1 MWTAI
6 VYYLFHGGRLFNKI
20 QMTSRGKGI
29 ALAHNMLADLRF
41 ALRTLRHNP
50 GFAVVAI
57 LSLAL
62 GIGANAAI
70 FSMAEYLL
78 LRPLPVPHASEVVV
92 VLAQLRGESNGMYQQ
107 AGLSY
112 PDFIDLQRKSKSFA
126 GLAASQYFPFGV
138 APDKTTLPKMKYG
151 ALVSGNFFSVLGVS
165 PALGRSFR
173 ADEDQVPGRDAVVVL
188 GHDFW
193 ETELASSPDVIGKSI
208 FLNGLP
214 FTVVGVAPEP
224 FRGPMIWIRAD
235 LYVPLAM
242 QPALVGSSQPNELEM
257 RGLRGLRIQG
267 RLKPGVSVRQAAA
280 EARVIGQQ
288 LAQAYPATNRTC
300 SLEVGTYWQT
310 QIEQYSVPALAF
322 LLMMALAGVVLLI
335 ACANI
340 MNLMLSRAS
349 ARSREI
355 ALRLAVGAGRVRLI
369 RLLLTESLVIAL
381 LGGALGLL
389 IAQGCA
395 NLFSR
400 FRIPSDMPLV
410 LDFKLDARGLLF
422 VFLVSLASAIL
433 FGLAP
438 ALESTKPDLL
448 TALKSGGAAPSK
460 HRRFLGRN
468 ALVIA
473 QVAGSLLLLVFATQ
487 IFRGASV
494 LLSTPLGFRSN
505 EVLTAGFNPTLAR
518 DSMEQT
524 KEFYRQLLDQARTLA
539 GVKSAALSE
548 AVPMIQTAAQAQ
560 FAGLSSTRVIPE
572 GVQLP
577 SGTEA
582 VSLLSNVVSE
592 GYFRTMGVPIV
603 QGRDFL
609 SSDRADTP
617 RAVIVNEQFVR
628 NYYPNQDAI
637 GKRLRLNGPD
647 GPFAEIVGVAKQST
661 YLNPIEAPQ
670 GYLYLPLSQNPTA
683 ALTLMLETEGPPAE
697 EAGRLRDLVRR
708 LDANQPIF
716 AVRSMQEIYDLTV
729 KQRMDIIREIIGG
742 LGFLGLVLALVGLY
756 GLMSYSVSL
765 RHPEIG
771 IRMAIGAEPAAV
783 VKMVLRQGMVLAASG
798 VAIGLLLSLA
808 ASKLTAALP
817 GGHGFYLPLIVPVTV
832 CLLAIAA
839 LGAYIPARR
848 ASMVDPNSILRHE

>member
-1 MWTAI
+1 
-6 VYYLFHGGRLFNKI
+6 
-20 QMTSRGKGI
+20 
-29 ALAHNMLADLRF
+29 MLRDLRY
-41 ALRTLRHNP
+41 AIRRLRHNP
-50 GFAVVAI
+50 GFAAAAI
-57 LSLAL
+57 ISLAL

-78 LRPLPVPHASEVVV
+78 LRPLPVPHPSEVVV
-92 VLAQLRGESNGMYQQ
+92 VQAQVRGESNGMFQQ
-107 AGLSY
+107 AGVSY
-112 PDFIDLQRKSKSFA
+112 PDFMDLQRRSKSFA
-126 GLAASQYFPFGV
+126 GLTASQYFAFGV

-151 ALVSGNFFSVLGVS
+151 ALVSGNFFSVLGLR
-165 PALGRSFR
+165 PGLGRAFR
-173 ADEDQVPGRDAVVVL
+173 ADEDKVPGRDAVVVL

-193 ETELASSPDVIGKSI
+193 ETEFASSPDVIGKTV

-224 FRGPMIWIRAD
+224 FRGPIIWIRAD

-242 QPALVGSSQPNELEM
+242 QPALAGSSQPNELEM
-257 RGLRGLRIQG
+257 RGLRVLRVQG

-280 EARVIGQQ
+280 EARVISQQ

-300 SLEVGTYWQT
+300 WLEVGTYWQT

-355 ALRLAVGAGRVRLI
+355 ALRLAVGAGRGRLI

-400 FRIPSDMPLV
+400 FRIPSDIPVV
-410 LDFKLDARGLLF
+410 LDFQLDSRALLF
-422 VFLVSLASAIL
+422 VLLVSLASAIL

-438 ALESTKPDLL
+438 ALQSTRPDLL
-448 TALKSGGAAPSK
+448 TALKSGGAAPTK

-473 QVAGSLLLLVFATQ
+473 QVAGSLLLLVFATE

-494 LLSTPLGFRSN
+494 LLSSPLGFRSN
-505 EVLTAGFNPTLAR
+505 NVLTAGFNPTLAR

-524 KEFYRQLLDQARTLA
+524 KEFYRQLLEQARTLA

-548 AVPMIQTAAQAQ
+548 AVPLILTAAQSQ
-560 FAGLSSTRVIPE
+560 FTGLRSTRVIPE

-577 SGTEA
+577 SGTES
-582 VSLLSNVVSE
+582 VSLLSNIVSD

-609 SSDRADTP
+609 SSDRADSP
-617 RAVIVNEQFVR
+617 RVAIVNEQFAH
-628 NYYPNQDAI
+628 NYYPNQEVI
-637 GKRLRLNGPD
+637 GKRLRLNGSD

-661 YLNPIEAPQ
+661 YLNPIEPRQ
-670 GYLYLPLSQNPTA
+670 EYLYLPWVQNPA
-683 ALTLMLETEGPPAE
+683 PAMTLMLETEGPPAE

-716 AVRSMQEIYDLTV
+716 AVRSMQEVYDLTV

-765 RHPEIG
+765 RHREIG
-771 IRMAIGAEPAAV
+771 IRMAVGADPAAV
-783 VKMVLRQGMVLAASG
+783 VRMVLKQGMVLAASG
-798 VAIGLLLSLA
+798 VVIGVILSLA

-817 GGHGFYLPLIVPVTV
+817 AGHAFDLALIVPVPLA
-832 CLLAIAA
+832 LLGMAA
-839 LGAYIPARR
+839 LGVYLPARR
-848 ASMVDPNSILRHE
+848 ASQVDPNTVLRQE

>member
-1 MWTAI
+1 
-6 VYYLFHGGRLFNKI
+6 
-20 QMTSRGKGI
+20 
-29 ALAHNMLADLRF
+29 MLHDLRF
-41 ALRTLRHNP
+41 ALRTLRHNL
-50 GFAVVAI
+50 GFAAVAI
-57 LSLAL
+57 ISLAL

-78 LRPLPVPHASEVVV
+78 LRPLPVPRASEVVV
-92 VLAQLRGESNGMYQQ
+92 VQAQFRGESNGMFQQ

-112 PDFIDLQRKSKSFA
+112 PDFMDLQRKSKSFA
-126 GLAASQYFPFGV
+126 GLAASQYFAFGV

-151 ALVSGNFFSVLGVS
+151 ALVSGNFFSVLGVR
-165 PALGRSFR
+165 PGLGRAFR
-173 ADEDQVPGRDAVVVL
+173 ADEDKVPGRDAVVVL

-193 ETELASSPDVIGKSI
+193 ETEFGSSPDVIGKTL

-224 FRGPMIWIRAD
+224 FRGPIIWLRAD

-242 QPALVGSSQPNELEM
+242 QPALAGTSQTNELEM
-257 RGLRGLRIQG
+257 RGLRVLRVQG

-280 EARVIGQQ
+280 EARVISQQ

-300 SLEVGTYWQT
+300 WLEVGTYWQT

-322 LLMMALAGVVLLI
+322 LLMMMLAGVVLLI

-349 ARSREI
+349 ARAREI

-395 NLFSR
+395 YLFSR
-400 FRIPSDMPLV
+400 FRIPSDIPVV
-410 LDFKLDARGLLF
+410 LDFQLDSRALLF

-438 ALESTKPDLL
+438 ALQSTRPDLL
-448 TALKSGGAAPSK
+448 TALKSGGAAPSR
-460 HRRFLGRN
+460 HRRFLGKN
-468 ALVIA
+468 VLVIA

-494 LLSTPLGFRSN
+494 LLSSPLGFRSN
-505 EVLTAGFNPTLAR
+505 NVLTAGFNPTLAR

-524 KEFYRQLLDQARTLA
+524 KEFYRELLDQARTLA

-548 AVPMIQTAAQAQ
+548 AIPLILTAAQSQ
-560 FAGLSSTRVIPE
+560 FTDLRSTQVIPE
-572 GVQLP
+572 GAQLP
-577 SGTEA
+577 SGKES
-582 VSLLSNVVSE
+582 VSLLSNIVSD
-592 GYFRTMGVPIV
+592 GYFRTLGVPIV
-603 QGRDFL
+603 EGRDFL
-609 SSDRADTP
+609 SSDQADTS
-617 RAVIVNEQFVR
+617 RVVIVNEQFAR
-628 NYYPNQDAI
+628 NYYPNQDVI
-637 GKRLRLNGPD
+637 GKRLRLNGAG

-661 YLNPIEAPQ
+661 YLNPIEPHQ
-670 GYLYLPLSQNPTA
+670 EYLYLPWAQNPA
-683 ALTLMLETEGPPAE
+683 VAMTLMLETEGPPAE

-716 AVRSMQEIYDLTV
+716 AVRTMQDVYDLTV

-742 LGFLGLVLALVGLY
+742 LGFLGLALALVGLY

-765 RHPEIG
+765 RQREIG
-771 IRMAIGAEPAAV
+771 IRMAIGADPAGV
-783 VKMVLRQGMVLAASG
+783 VKMVLKEGMVLAACG
-798 VAIGLLLSLA
+798 VTIGIILSLA

-817 GGHGFYLPLIVPVTV
+817 GGHAFDLALIVPVPLA
-832 CLLAIAA
+832 LLAMAA
-839 LGAYIPARR
+839 LGVYLPARR
-848 ASMVDPNSILRHE
+848 ASQVDPNTVLRQE